1 MAPAILQR
9 SISYTLSEA
18 IQGMLSPSSSSSSLH
33 SAAQDQ
39 HSSSYYE
46 CDGNGFALFSVKNDF
61 NNNGSIKR
69 NKSTFSL
76 KKQTSLILKLSEAN
90 FKVRCAYF
98 DFQITY
104 L

>member
-18 IQGMLSPSSSSSSLH
+18 IQGMLSPSSSSSSLQ
-33 SAAQDQ
+33 SGQDQ
-39 HSSSYYE
+39 HSYYE
-46 CDGNGFALFSVKNDF
+46 CDGNGFALFSAKNDF

-69 NKSTFSL
+69 NKSTFTL

-90 FKVRCAYF
+90 FKVWF
-98 DFQITY
+98 SKP